1 MSDRAP
7 LLLLPGLLNDA
18 VLWRHQIET
27 LSDIAEISVGDLTR
41 HDQLGP
47 MARDILATA
56 PEVFS
61 LAGLSMGGYLALEI
75 MRQAPERVNRLALLD
90 TSALPDAP
98 EQTRRRR
105 DFIALA
111 RRGEFKG
118 VTGRLLPA
126 LVHVSHATDPHF
138 METVAG
144 MAERVGI
151 DGFIRQQ
158 TAIMTRPDSR
168 HDLGLIHCPTL
179 VACGRQDSLTP
190 PGLHKAMA
198 AGDSARCLRGDRGLR
213 APIAAGKAAHGFGAL
228 ALLAANRVIPRLR
241 LIRRGTIR
249 YHRPPDSAGIGMVE
263 SICKLLTKNP
273 AYSAADIRG
282 FGPKTW
288 DSLRRLR

>member
-1 MSDRAP
+1 MPDRTP

-18 VLWRHQIET
+18 ALWRHQVET
-27 LSDIAEISVGDLTR
+27 LSDIAAITVGDLTR
-41 HDQLGP
+41 HDQFGP
-47 MARDILATA
+47 MARDILAAA
-56 PEVFS
+56 PEAFS

-75 MRQAPERVNRLALLD
+75 MRQAPERVTRLALLD
-90 TSALPDAP
+90 TSALPDSP

-126 LVHVSHATDPHF
+126 LVHADHATDPHF

-144 MAERVGI
+144 MAERVGM
-151 DGFIRQQ
+151 DGFVRQQ

-190 PGLHKAMA
+190 PSLHAAMA
-198 AGDSARCLRGDRGLR
+198 EAIPNAVHVVIEDCGHLSPLERPRTVS
-213 APIAAGKAAHGFGAL
+213 
-228 ALLAANRVIPRLR
+228 ALL
-241 LIRRGTIR
+241 R
-249 YHRPPDSAGIGMVE
+249 YWLQTG
-263 SICKLLTKNP
+263 
-273 AYSAADIRG
+273 
-282 FGPKTW
+282 
-288 DSLRRLR
+288 